1 MKILLLPVTLLTSLA
16 LQAQYY
22 YNDIIGT
29 LEINNLMKSYVANKV
44 KTVSATGYDNR
55 GVKATDFSE
64 FQEVKENGRVLKNSS
79 INNFN
84 KTVVYSRFDE
94 KGRVINITD
103 SSTAIQSSTTYTYDA
118 TGRVSQIL
126 NVVKD
131 SASDFDHSETHQW
144 FYSASGKPE
153 KMWRILNNTG
163 AENTI
168 DSLEVRFITDE
179 DGNTAEEKTYKK
191 GVETSYL
198 YYYYDDRNRLL
209 DIVRYNTRLR
219 KLMPDIMFEYD
230 EKDNI
235 AQKTT
240 TTSSLHLG
248 YLIWRYIYDE
258 KGLKTKEVLFN
269 NDKQITGKIEF
280 SYIFGQ

>member
-1 MKILLLPVTLLTSLA
+1 
-16 LQAQYY
+16 
-22 YNDIIGT
+22 
-29 LEINNLMKSYVANKV
+29 MKSYVANKV

-280 SYIFGQ
+280 TYTFGQ

>member
-29 LEINNLMKSYVANKV
+29 QETNNLMKSYVANKV

-280 SYIFGQ
+280 

>member
-1 MKILLLPVTLLTSLA
+1 MKILLLPVTLLTSLV

-29 LEINNLMKSYVANKV
+29 QETNNLMKSYVANKV

-280 SYIFGQ
+280 TYTFGQ

>member
-1 MKILLLPVTLLTSLA
+1 MKILLLPVTLLTSLV

-29 LEINNLMKSYVANKV
+29 QETNNLMKSYVANKV

>member
-240 TTSSLHLG
+240 TTSSFHLG

-280 SYIFGQ
+280 TYIFGQ

>member
-29 LEINNLMKSYVANKV
+29 QETNNLMKSYVANKV

-280 SYIFGQ
+280 TYTFGQ

>member
-29 LEINNLMKSYVANKV
+29 QETNNLMKSYVANKV

-163 AENTI
+163 VENTI

-280 SYIFGQ
+280 SYTFGQ

>member
-1 MKILLLPVTLLTSLA
+1 MKILLLPVTLLTSFA

-29 LEINNLMKSYVANKV
+29 QETNNLMKSYIVNKV
-44 KTVSATGYDNR
+44 KTVRATGYDSR

-64 FQEVKENGRVLKNSS
+64 LQEVKENGRALKNSS
-79 INNFN
+79 ITSFN
-84 KTVVYSRFDE
+84 KTVIYSMFDE

-103 SSTAIQSSTTYTYDA
+103 SSRAIQSITNYTYDA
-118 TGRVSQIL
+118 NGRVSHIL

-144 FYSASGKPE
+144 FYTTSGKPE

-168 DSLEVRFITDE
+168 DTLEVRFITDE
-179 DGNTAEEKTYKK
+179 DGNTAEEKTFKK

-280 SYIFGQ
+280 SYTFGQ

>member
-1 MKILLLPVTLLTSLA
+1 MKILLLPVTLLTSFV

-29 LEINNLMKSYVANKV
+29 QETNNLMKSYIVNKV
-44 KTVSATGYDNR
+44 KTVRATGYDSR

-64 FQEVKENGRVLKNSS
+64 LQEVKENGRALKNSS
-79 INNFN
+79 ITSFN
-84 KTVVYSRFDE
+84 KTVIYSMFDE

-103 SSTAIQSSTTYTYDA
+103 SSRAIQSITNYTYDA
-118 TGRVSQIL
+118 NGRVSQIL

-144 FYSASGKPE
+144 FYTTSGKPE

-168 DSLEVRFITDE
+168 DTLEVRFITDE
-179 DGNTAEEKTYKK
+179 DGNTAEEKTFKK

-280 SYIFGQ
+280 TYTFGQ

>member
-29 LEINNLMKSYVANKV
+29 QETNNLMKSYVANKV

>member
-29 LEINNLMKSYVANKV
+29 QETNNLMKSYVTNKV

-103 SSTAIQSSTTYTYDA
+103 SSTAIQSSTTYTYDT

-258 KGLKTKEVLFN
+258 KGLKIKEVLFN

-280 SYIFGQ
+280 TYTFGQ

>member
-1 MKILLLPVTLLTSLA
+1 MKILLLPVTLLTSLV

-29 LEINNLMKSYVANKV
+29 QETNNLMKSYITNKV
-44 KTVSATGYDNR
+44 KTVTATGYDSR

-64 FQEVKENGRVLKNSS
+64 LQEVKENGRLLKNSS
-79 INNFN
+79 ITNFN

-118 TGRVSQIL
+118 NGRVSQIL

-144 FYSASGKPE
+144 FYSISGKPE

-179 DGNTAEEKTYKK
+179 DGNTAEEKTFKK

-280 SYIFGQ
+280 TYTFGQ

>member
-1 MKILLLPVTLLTSLA
+1 M
-16 LQAQYY
+16 
-22 YNDIIGT
+22 
-29 LEINNLMKSYVANKV
+29 
-44 KTVSATGYDNR
+44 
-55 GVKATDFSE
+55 
-64 FQEVKENGRVLKNSS
+64 
-79 INNFN
+79 
-84 KTVVYSRFDE
+84 
-94 KGRVINITD
+94 INITD

-258 KGLKTKEVLFN
+258 KGLM
-269 NDKQITGKIEF
+269 
-280 SYIFGQ
+280 

>member
-29 LEINNLMKSYVANKV
+29 QETNNLMKSYVANKV
-44 KTVSATGYDNR
+44 KTVSATGYDSR

-280 SYIFGQ
+280 SYTFGQ